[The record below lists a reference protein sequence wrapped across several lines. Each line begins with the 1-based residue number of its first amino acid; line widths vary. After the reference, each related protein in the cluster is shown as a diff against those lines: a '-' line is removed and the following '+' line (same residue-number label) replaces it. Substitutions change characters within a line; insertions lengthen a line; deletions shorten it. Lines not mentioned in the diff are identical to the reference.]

1 MELDLGR
8 IRERFQLVESNLER
22 LEWLATHELAKFV
35 ADFRNLEAAK
45 HLLQVS
51 IEALLDVCS
60 HIVARW
66 RLGAPADNQETLEV
80 LARQGLL
87 PADHLQTFLEMNA
100 FRNRVVHGYMDVDP
114 VRVYEIVGNEL
125 GDIRQFIADLEA
137 IVRAGPP
144 RHLNPAP

>member
-8 IRERFQLVESNLER
+8 IRERLQLVQSNLER
-22 LEWLATHELAKFV
+22 LEWLATHELATFV

-114 VRVYEIVGNEL
+114 ARVYEIVGNEL

-144 RHLNPAP
+144 RHLTPAS